1 MKRIRVVVGVMA
13 VLSVGA
19 VAVWTR
25 QMETDQS
32 GPEGSSPPPSC
43 KGGLGRSHE
52 LVLSQV
58 PEVTGKNLSRA
69 AKSFFR
75 FSRPTFMI

>member
-32 GPEGSSPPPSC
+32 GPEGLAPPQLQRWTWAVARAGIVPSARSDGE
-43 KGGLGRSHE
+43 KLKSGG
-52 LVLSQV
+52 
-58 PEVTGKNLSRA
+58 
-69 AKSFFR
+69 
-75 FSRPTFMI
+75 

>member
-32 GPEGSSPPPSC
+32 GPEGSSPPPQLQRWTWAVARVGIVPSARSDGE
-43 KGGLGRSHE
+43 KLKSGG
-52 LVLSQV
+52 
-58 PEVTGKNLSRA
+58 
-69 AKSFFR
+69 
-75 FSRPTFMI
+75 

>member
-32 GPEGSSPPPSC
+32 GPEGSSPPQLQRWTWAVARAGIVPSARSDGE
-43 KGGLGRSHE
+43 KLKSGG
-52 LVLSQV
+52 
-58 PEVTGKNLSRA
+58 
-69 AKSFFR
+69 
-75 FSRPTFMI
+75 

>member
-32 GPEGSSPPPSC
+32 GPEGLAPPPQLQRWTWAVARAGIVPSARSDGE
-43 KGGLGRSHE
+43 KLKSGG
-52 LVLSQV
+52 
-58 PEVTGKNLSRA
+58 
-69 AKSFFR
+69 
-75 FSRPTFMI
+75 

>member
-32 GPEGSSPPPSC
+32 GPEWSSPPQLQRWTWAVARAGIVPSARSDGE
-43 KGGLGRSHE
+43 KLKSGG
-52 LVLSQV
+52 
-58 PEVTGKNLSRA
+58 
-69 AKSFFR
+69 
-75 FSRPTFMI
+75 